1 MGLKTKKIEDGS
13 TFLHYHYTERVR
25 DSENK
30 ILPMLA
36 SNNAVI
42 TSETLVKLPDGSEV
56 KAEPVIA
63 LLKSPPRSFPF
74 RVHMPR
80 IEFETGVFLHW
91 KLFEDYI
98 QTGNSNPD
106 TRYVFRMEKD
116 GLSIYDVSKSRTSEF
131 GVSDLKN
138 FGIISIEWDYLD
150 KAQKWF
156 ESDFKTPT
164 GAKATGYFFIDA
176 GKIPAKQ
183 IDGTVVKNSNLWVMQ

>member
-1 MGLKTKKIEDGS
+1 MGLKTKKLEDGS

-42 TSETLVKLPDGSEV
+42 TSETLVKLPDSSKV

-63 LLKSPPRSFPF
+63 LLKAPPRSFPF
-74 RVHMPR
+74 QVNTPR
-80 IEFETGVFLHW
+80 IEFETGIFLHW
-91 KLFEDYI
+91 RLFEDYI

-106 TRYVFRMEKD
+106 ARYVFRMEKD
-116 GLSIYDVSKSRTSEF
+116 GLSIYDVSKSRRSEF
-131 GVSDLKN
+131 GVSDLKS

-164 GAKATGYFFIDA
+164 GVKATGYFFTDV

-183 IDGTVVKNSNLWVMQ
+183 IDGTVVKNSNLWVM